1 MASGQA
7 VHVGV
12 RELKN
17 RLTSYLKLAK
27 ADGEVIVT
35 ERGRPIAVIGS
46 IGRVSADNSL
56 EARIAE
62 LAVKGEI
69 QAAERPLRP
78 RIRRVKVAGRL
89 LSQQIIAD
97 RR

>member
-27 ADGEVIVT
+27 ADREVIVT
-35 ERGRPIAVIGS
+35 ERGRPIAIIGS
-46 IGRVSADNSL
+46 IGNASAGSSMD
-56 EARIAE
+56 ARIAA
-62 LAVKGEI
+62 LALKGEI
-69 QAAERPLRP
+69 QVAERPLIHRV
-78 RIRRVKVAGRL
+78 RRVKVAGRL
-89 LSQQIIAD
+89 LSKQITAD